1 MFRKDGSQRLA
12 GLSKIVCTVSEL
24 RNRTTTTTM
33 CLLSLGL
40 SFALLAAYISRSQ
53 ESTIEPYLI
62 TVDSHGVVLDRGR
75 VTDKITSGVDVPVG
89 VIDSMMSDFIRD
101 LRTVSVD
108 KRLQA
113 HLINKVYAF
122 IKHGSVVHTK
132 INTFYTSTN
141 PMSTAMR
148 GRNVQ
153 VEIANL
159 MHLDDHTIQIDW
171 NEIETTKADVKP
183 KMHKKRALISY
194 DFASANDKSASVF
207 LDNPLRLF
215 ISELLISDVYV

>member
-1 MFRKDGSQRLA
+1 MSRNNGTQRLS
-12 GLSKIVCTVSEL
+12 GLNKIVCTLAEL
-24 RNRTTTTTM
+24 KNRTSTTAM

-40 SFALLAAYISRSQ
+40 SFVLLAAYVSRSQ

-75 VTDKITSGVDVPVG
+75 ITQKITSGEDVPVG
-89 VIDSMMSDFIRD
+89 VIDSMLSDFIRD

-132 INTFYTSTN
+132 VNTFYTTTN
-141 PMSTAMR
+141 PMSSAVR
-148 GRNVQ
+148 GHNVQ

-159 MHLDDHTIQIDW
+159 MHLDGHTVQIDW
-171 NEIETTKADVKP
+171 NEIVSSKAEVKP
-183 KMHKKRALISY
+183 QVFKKRALISF
-194 DFASANDKSASVF
+194 DFAPANEKSASVF

-215 ISELLISDVYV
+215 ISELLISDVYA